1 MARGGIPKML
11 ERINTV
17 PILAFAVDNMPKFYQ
32 EAVDAISNFFP
43 DVKESEIL
51 AGAERLNQFL
61 LSDVSEKQ
69 NRIFIPITDKLLP
82 IHYVSGASS
91 GGKNMTYVDD
101 VPTATTNGQS
111 VTLRFEIQNSLSKL
125 SAISDILYAIT
136 NRIGV
141 QNTNDARVSFFGGSI
156 CIYNGYLKGI
166 NRSTVTSTNKE
177 VVSLTIEIAQ
187 DDTAPDEIAE
197 VPGETPKELL
207 KSVEE
212 FTPESVG
219 ILVDEINYTQLT
231 AEQIPEGFLYYQ
243 AITLEQLANANLA
256 TIYSVNNIL
265 RREYRVF
272 NIESLDVAGVRVMTT
287 IEYNR
292 IYLALESDE
301 AIVYVGDYVMIRF
314 NDAIYLGL
322 PDDS

>member
-1 MARGGIPKML
+1 ML

-17 PILAFAVDNMPKFYQ
+17 PILAFAVDKMPKFYQ
-32 EAVDAISNFFP
+32 EAIDAISNFFP

-51 AGAERLNQFL
+51 AGAQRLNNFL
-61 LSDVSEKQ
+61 LSDVNQKE

-156 CIYNGYLKGI
+156 CVYNGYLKGI
-166 NRSTVTSTNKE
+166 NRSTVQNTNKE

-187 DDTAPDEIAE
+187 DDTKPDEIAE
-197 VPGETPKELL
+197 VPGETPKEIKELENI
-207 KSVEE
+207 V
-212 FTPESVG
+212 PESIG
-219 ILVDEINYTQLT
+219 ALLDETQLP
-231 AEQIPEGFLYYQ
+231 ADDIPEGFLYYQ
-243 AITLEQLANANLA
+243 AITLEELANANLA
-256 TIYSVNNIL
+256 TIYSVKNIL
-265 RREYRVF
+265 RRDYRVF
-272 NIESLDVAGVRVMTT
+272 NIESLDVAGVRNMTT
-287 IEYNR
+287 IEYNG

-301 AIVYVGDYVMIRF
+301 AIINLVDYVLIRF